1 MVSDHCPVIL
11 ESCYF
16 KWGPTPFKFENMW
29 LENRAFKAFFKEWWE
44 NARVHGWEGFKFMR
58 RLRGVKENLK
68 IWKREVFGDTGE
80 MKAELVQ
87 EIGDLDVKEAGE
99 GLSQTLRYRRSML
112 RMKLEEIIF
121 REQIF

>member
-16 KWGPTPFKFENMW
+16 KWGPTLFKFENMW

-58 RLRGVKENLK
+58 RLRGVKKNLK

-80 MKAELVQ
+80 MKAELVR
-87 EIGDLDVKEAGE
+87 EIGELDVKEAGE

-121 REQIF
+121 RE